1 MSWSD
6 NIIQQ
11 STTQRART
19 WLCFF
24 QGKEMNKIRCM
35 INDVQYEIEGVPPT
49 MSLLHYLRDVLH
61 LTGTKEGCNE
71 GDCGACTVV
80 FKDPSAKPEP
90 RYRALNSCLLL
101 LPMMHGKKFYTIEGL
116 AKGEKRH
123 PVQDAILNHYASQCG
138 YCTPGVAMS
147 LFEATYRHDMTQPWQ
162 FTEQMA
168 GNLCRCTGYRP
179 IMECVHE
186 LAGTGN
192 DDFADKLREPELPL
206 DTLDYEHDGVRFYV
220 PATLDE
226 ACDFKS
232 SHRDAVLVSGAS
244 DISVLINKHARK
256 NNVYMSLINV
266 PELRDITIDD
276 AGLHIGAMARL
287 ANLEYMCQD
296 QYVPF
301 GRILRYF
308 ASHQIKQI
316 ACVGGSVGGASPVGD
331 FAPVLMALNASVRLI
346 SSRGIRSIPMSQF
359 ILGYRKT
366 AIESDEFIYAFD
378 VPPIPENARC
388 ASYKVSKRLELDIS
402 SVSGTCYVETDDHNI
417 VTVAR
422 LAFGGVAAVAGARA
436 KLAEAALIGKEWN
449 EENVELAA
457 QKIAED
463 FTPISDLRASAWYRQ
478 TVACNM
484 LRGFYQETLE
494 NRIPARLYRPTA
506 TIQLEQ

>member
-1 MSWSD
+1 
-6 NIIQQ
+6 
-11 STTQRART
+11 
-19 WLCFF
+19 
-24 QGKEMNKIRCM
+24 MNKIRCT
-35 INDVQYEIEGVPPT
+35 INDKPYEIEGVSPLK
-49 MSLLHYLRDVLH
+49 SLLHYLREDLH

-80 FKDPSAKPEP
+80 FRDASAKPEP
-90 RYRALNSCLLL
+90 RYRAVNSCLLL
-101 LPMMHGKKFYTIEGL
+101 LPMIHGKEIYTIEGL
-116 AKGEKRH
+116 AKGDKRH
-123 PVQDAILNHYASQCG
+123 AVQDSIMNHYASQCG

-147 LFEATYRHDMTQPWQ
+147 LFEANYRHDMKQPWQ

-186 LAGTGN
+186 LAGKGN
-192 DDFADKLREPELPL
+192 DEFADKLNSPVESIS
-206 DTLDYEHDGVRFYV
+206 TLDYEADGVRFYV
-220 PATLDE
+220 PTTLDE

-232 SHRDAVLVSGAS
+232 SHRDCVIVSGGT
-244 DISVLINKHARK
+244 DVGVIVNKHARK
-256 NNVYMSLINV
+256 APIYMSLINV
-266 PELRDITIDD
+266 PELRDITIDEQ
-276 AGLHIGAMARL
+276 GLHIGGMARL
-287 ANLEYMCQD
+287 ANLEALCQD

-308 ASHQIKQI
+308 ASHQIKQV
-316 ACVGGSVGGASPVGD
+316 ATVAGSVGGASPVGD
-331 FAPVLMALNASVRLI
+331 FAPVLMALNAKVRLA
-346 SSRGIRSIPMSQF
+346 SSRGIRSISLSEF

-366 AIESDEFIYAFD
+366 ALESDEFIYAFD
-378 VPPIPENARC
+378 VPPIPKNARC

-402 SVSGTCYVETDDHNI
+402 SVSGTCYVETDENNI

-436 KLAEAALIGKEWN
+436 KLAEASLIGKAWN
-449 EENVELAA
+449 EENVEAAA

-463 FTPISDLRASAWYRQ
+463 FDPISDFRASAWYRK
-478 TVACNM
+478 TVACNI

-494 NRIPARLYRPTA
+494 NYVPARMYRPTS